1 MALLT
6 WSDSL
11 SVGVKAMDEQHRV
24 LVGTLNDLHTAM
36 LAGKAHTITG
46 ELLLKLVEYTKYHFS
61 AEEQLMQA
69 AEFPG
74 VTAHRVRHQDLT
86 RDVEFF
92 VDRYQRGEEML
103 NIHLM
108 NFLRD
113 WLSHHILEEDREYG
127 VWMNRPGAQ

>member
-1 MALLT
+1 MT

-11 SVGVKAMDEQHRV
+11 SVGVKAMDDQHRV
-24 LVGTLNDLHTAM
+24 LVGILNDLHTAM

-46 ELLLKLVEYTKYHFS
+46 ELLHKLVEYTKFHF
-61 AEEQLMQA
+61 ACEEELMQEAGFAGLA
-69 AEFPG
+69 A
-74 VTAHRVRHQDLT
+74 HHQRHQELT
-86 RDVEFF
+86 REVELF
-92 VDRYQRGEEML
+92 VGRYQRGEEML

-127 VWMNRPGAQ
+127 TWINRKKIG